1 MPPAENAE
9 KKRRA
14 RTKNDRLAEL
24 EAIIEQQA
32 LEMSYLVKI
41 LQRVRPPRPRM
52 SATRSIW
59 IAGRQHFKCAGDK
72 ATCPCWLLRD
82 GSFDSAG
89 WQIDHEERWSQ
100 GYDDRESNLSAKC
113 ATCHFRKTKREMLD
127 LEDDSEGE

>member
-1 MPPAENAE
+1 
-9 KKRRA
+9 
-14 RTKNDRLAEL
+14 
-24 EAIIEQQA
+24 
-32 LEMSYLVKI
+32 
-41 LQRVRPPRPRM
+41 M

-59 IAGRQHFKCAGDK
+59 IAGRQNFKCAGDK

-82 GSFDSAG
+82 GSFDSSG

-127 LEDDSEGE
+127 LEDESEDE